1 MIERVIR
8 AGPGVSV
15 LFIGPVL
22 MITLLFFGQVFPISL
37 GNMSQV
43 KF

>member
-22 MITLLFFGQVFPISL
+22 MITYCFSVKYFQYRL
-37 GNMSQV
+37 GTCL
-43 KF
+43 K